1 MRQGERG
8 WERKK
13 EQERDRGRERERERE
28 RFKREEI
35 ITLKS
40 SRVPNIGSTL
50 M

>member
-13 EQERDRGRERERERE
+13 EQSETEVERERE